1 MARFS
6 VALRVMSYTSLS
18 QTLHLWLKP
27 AQFPHLH
34 LVQLGF
40 TLIKRY
46 SSNNTPSLRITAEQS
61 ARQRTYRQ
69 KQTIPSWLPEH
80 QP

>member
-6 VALRVMSYTSLS
+6 VALRVMSCTSLS
-18 QTLHLWLKP
+18 QTLQLWLKP
-27 AQFPHLH
+27 AQFPYDH
-34 LVQLGF
+34 LVVFGF
-40 TLIKRY
+40 TWIKRY
-46 SSNNTPSLRITAEQS
+46 LSNNTPSPRITAEQS
-61 ARQRTYRQ
+61 ARQRTYPQ